1 MQTRAAIRDG
11 LIVLAFVIIG
21 VLVAIVITGCAPA
34 SALRRLEA
42 DNAMLRA
49 RLDGDNEVREALLA
63 ACQEERVAVEIA
75 CVADRVSMGELEY
88 CPEFEACMQDC
99 LTAGAD
105 LDGCDEDTAP
115 AGD

>member
-1 MQTRAAIRDG
+1 MGAGAA
-11 LIVLAFVIIG
+11 LAAFC
-21 VLVAIVITGCAPA
+21 AGCAPA
-34 SALRRLEA
+34 AALRRLEA

-75 CVADRVSMGELEY
+75 CVADRVSMDEIEY

-105 LDGCDEDTAP
+105 MEGCYDDEP